1 VFDLQIVD
9 SQIIHLLREEK
20 TMRKEHAVSR
30 FSRVSTHS
38 RWRSLSRLLI
48 KALPLGLL
56 VSVASSG
63 YAQEEVEWTHLGGN
77 PQHTRYTPATNITPD
92 NFGELKEAWVWDG
105 ASFDAQSGRSTPSYV
120 EGKLFTVAGP
130 RRHVIAMDPVSGETI
145 WSYREPN
152 TFRWEYSMRKDYGK
166 GVAYAKV
173 DGKGVI
179 YIISPAFF
187 LTALDA
193 ETGAPLEGFGKP
205 VPIDG
210 FAQTGVVDML
220 GDLGHDFDPYYG
232 IPKEVGYV
240 TSSSPP
246 IVVNGVVV
254 VGNSAEQGYNQSRME
269 NIPGDILAYDAK
281 TGAFKW
287 KFNVI
292 PRPGE
297 FGHDTWENDAWQY
310 TGDVSPW
317 APLSADPELGLVYIP
332 TNPPTVDY
340 YGGFS
345 PGDNLFGTSLIA
357 IDVET
362 GERRWHFQLV
372 HHDIWNYDVPTAPV
386 LLDVMHNGQKVPA
399 VAQATKQTLLFAF
412 NRETGEPLWPIEER
426 PVPVS
431 HVPGEHASPTQPFP
445 TKPVAYD
452 LNGLTVNDL
461 IDFTPELR
469 QQAIAALADW
479 QIGPLYNPPLH
490 RDNDLGKRGAYW
502 CPGGGGGSNITG
514 PAAGDP
520 ETGIMFVT
528 SQSACS
534 AIQLLPGDEADL
546 RYMTDNGTTT
556 TGVTPARYAN
566 GPGAGAPRHPTGLPL
581 WKPPYSRITA
591 IDLNTGDHLWM
602 IPVGETP
609 DRIKNNPALAGIDVG
624 NTGTGAMAPMMVT
637 PSMLV
642 YASETSDGTPTLF
655 AVDKA
660 TGRQLA
666 KVSVPATSRYGMMSF
681 VHNGEQYIV
690 LQTGSKLTAMSLHGP
705 VASAAGG
712 H

>member
-1 VFDLQIVD
+1 
-9 SQIIHLLREEK
+9 
-20 TMRKEHAVSR
+20 MRIEHEGSGLSRQPVSN
-30 FSRVSTHS
+30 
-38 RWRSLSRLLI
+38 RWRSLGQALT

-56 VSVASSG
+56 FAAATPAL
-63 YAQEEVEWTHLGGN
+63 AQDTVEWTHLGGDAH
-77 PQHTRYTPATNITPD
+77 HTRYTPANNITPQ

-105 ASFDAQSGRSTPSYV
+105 ASFDAASGRSTPSYV
-120 EGKLFTVAGP
+120 DGKLFTVAGP
-130 RRHVIAMDPVSGETI
+130 RRHVVAMDPATGETL

-152 TFRWEYSMRKDYGK
+152 TFRWEYSMRQDYGK
-166 GVAYAKV
+166 GVAYAEV

-193 ETGAPLEGFGKP
+193 DTGAPLEGFGKP
-205 VPIDG
+205 VPIEG

-220 GDLGHDFDPYYG
+220 ADLGHEFDPYYG

-240 TSSSPP
+240 TSSAPP

-254 VGNSAEQGYNQSRME
+254 VGNSAEQGYNQSRIE
-269 NIPGDILAYDAK
+269 NIPGDVLAYDAK

-317 APLSADPELGLVYIP
+317 APLSADPALGLVYIP

-357 IDVET
+357 LDVET

-386 LLDVMHNGQKVPA
+386 LLDVMHNGERIPA

-426 PVPVS
+426 PVPPS
-431 HVPGEHASPTQPFP
+431 LVPGEAASPTQPFP
-445 TKPVAYD
+445 TRPPAYD
-452 LNGLTVNDL
+452 LNGLTVDDL
-461 IDFTPELR
+461 IDWTPELR

-520 ETGIMFVT
+520 ETGIIFVT
-528 SQSACS
+528 SQAACS
-534 AIQLLPGDEADL
+534 AIQLLPGEEADL

-566 GPGAGAPRHPTGLPL
+566 GPGAGAPRHPSGLPL

-591 IDLNTGDHLWM
+591 IDLNTGEILWY

-609 DRIKNNPALAGIDVG
+609 DRIRNNPAVAGIDIG
-624 NTGTGAMAPMMVT
+624 NTGSGAMAPMMVT

-642 YASETSDGTPTLF
+642 YAGEVSDGSPHLF
-655 AVDKA
+655 AIDKM
-660 TGRQLA
+660 TGRELA
-666 KVSVPATSRYGMMSF
+666 RVQVPATSRYGMMSY
-681 VHNGEQYIV
+681 VHEGEQYII
-690 LQTGSKLTAMSLHGP
+690 LQTGSRLTAMNLHGP
-705 VASAAGG
+705 VAAAAA

>member
-1 VFDLQIVD
+1 MD
-9 SQIIHLLREEK
+9 
-20 TMRKEHAVSR
+20 
-30 FSRVSTHS
+30 
-38 RWRSLSRLLI
+38 
-48 KALPLGLL
+48 
-56 VSVASSG
+56 
-63 YAQEEVEWTHLGGN
+63 
-77 PQHTRYTPATNITPD
+77 PAT
-92 NFGELKEAWVWDG
+92 
-105 ASFDAQSGRSTPSYV
+105 
-120 EGKLFTVAGP
+120 
-130 RRHVIAMDPVSGETI
+130 GETL

-166 GVAYAKV
+166 GVAYAEV
-173 DGKGVI
+173 DGKGVV

-193 ETGAPLEGFGKP
+193 DTGAPLEGFGEP
-205 VPIDG
+205 VPIEG
-210 FAQTGVVDML
+210 FAQTGVVDLLAHM
-220 GDLGHDFDPYYG
+220 GHEYDPFYG

-254 VGNSAEQGYNQSRME
+254 VGNSAEQGYNQSRIE
-269 NIPGDILAYDAK
+269 NIPGDILAFDAK
-281 TGAFKW
+281 TGDFKW

-297 FGHDTWENDAWQY
+297 FGHETWENDAWQY

-317 APLSADPELGLVYIP
+317 APLSADPELGLVYVP

-340 YGGFS
+340 YGGSS

-357 IDVET
+357 LDVQT

-386 LLDVMHNGQKVPA
+386 LLDVTHNGQRIPA

-426 PVPVS
+426 PVPPS
-431 HVPGEHASPTQPFP
+431 LVPGEAASPTQPFP
-445 TKPVAYD
+445 TRPPAYD
-452 LNGLTVNDL
+452 LNGLTVDDL
-461 IDFTPELR
+461 IDWTPELR
-469 QQAIAALADW
+469 EQAIAALADW

-490 RDNDLGKRGAYW
+490 RDNDLGKRGAFW

-520 ETGIMFVT
+520 ETGIIFVT
-528 SQSACS
+528 SQAACS
-534 AIQLLPGDEADL
+534 AVQLLPGEEADL

-566 GPGAGAPRHPTGLPL
+566 GPGAGAPRHPSGLPL

-591 IDLNTGDHLWM
+591 IDLNTGEILWY

-609 DRIKNNPALAGIDVG
+609 DRIKNNPAVAGIDIG

-642 YASETSDGTPTLF
+642 YAGEVSDGTPHLF
-655 AVDKA
+655 AIDKQ
-660 TGRQLA
+660 TGRELA
-666 KVSVPATSRYGMMSF
+666 RVQVPATSRYGMMSY
-681 VHNGEQYIV
+681 VHEGEQYII
-690 LQTGSKLTAMSLHGP
+690 LQTGSTLTAMNLHGP
-705 VASAAGG
+705 VATAEA

>member
-1 VFDLQIVD
+1 
-9 SQIIHLLREEK
+9 
-20 TMRKEHAVSR
+20 MRKEPLVSGVAR
-30 FSRVSTHS
+30 SSTAS
-38 RWRSLSRLLI
+38 VWRTLRQTLT

-56 VSVASSG
+56 VSMTTPAL
-63 YAQEEVEWTHLGGN
+63 AQDEVEWTHLGGN
-77 PQHTRYTPATNITPD
+77 AHHTRYTPANKITPQ
-92 NFGELKEAWVWDG
+92 NIGELKEAWVWDG

-120 EGKLFTVAGP
+120 NGMLYTVAGP
-130 RRHVIAMDPVSGETI
+130 RRHVVAMDPETGETL

-166 GVAYAKV
+166 GVAYAEV

-193 ETGAPLEGFGKP
+193 TTGAPLEGFGKP
-205 VPIDG
+205 VPIEG
-210 FAQTGVVDML
+210 FAQTGVVDLL
-220 GDLGHDFDPYYG
+220 GDLGHEYDPYYG
-232 IPKEVGYV
+232 IPKEVGYL

-254 VGNSAEQGYNQSRME
+254 VGNSAEQGYNQSRIE
-269 NIPGDILAYDAK
+269 NVPGDILAYDAK

-297 FGHDTWENDAWQY
+297 FGHDTWENDAWTY

-357 IDVET
+357 LDVQT

-386 LLDVMHNGQKVPA
+386 LLDVMHDGRKVKA
-399 VAQATKQTLLFAF
+399 VAQATKQTLMFVF

-426 PVPVS
+426 PVPPS

-445 TKPVAYD
+445 TKPLPYD
-452 LNGLTVNDL
+452 LNGLTMDDL

-520 ETGIMFVT
+520 ETGILYVT

-534 AIQLLPGDEADL
+534 AVQLLPGEEADL

-556 TGVTPARYAN
+556 TGVTPAQYAN
-566 GPGAGAPRHPTGLPL
+566 GPGAGAPRAPSGLPL

-609 DRIKNNPALAGIDVG
+609 NRIKNNPALAGIDIG
-624 NTGTGAMAPMMVT
+624 NTGTGSMAPMMVT

-642 YASETSDGTPTLF
+642 YASEKSDGTPTLF

-666 KVSVPATSRYGMMSF
+666 SVTVPATSRYGMMSY
-681 VHNGEQYIV
+681 VHKGEQYIV

-705 VASAAGG
+705 VEHYSGG

>member
-1 VFDLQIVD
+1 MI
-9 SQIIHLLREEK
+9 REHV
-20 TMRKEHAVSR
+20 RSGVSR
-30 FSRVSTHS
+30 QPASN
-38 RWRSLSRLLI
+38 RWRSLTRSLT

-56 VSVASSG
+56 LAATVPVQ
-63 YAQEEVEWTHLGGN
+63 AQDTVEWTHLGGN
-77 PQHTRYTPATNITPD
+77 AHHTRYTPANNVTPQ
-92 NFGELKEAWVWDG
+92 NFSELKEAWVWDG
-105 ASFDAQSGRSTPSYV
+105 ASFAAASGRSTPSYV
-120 EGKLFTVAGP
+120 DGKLFTVAGP
-130 RRHVIAMDPVSGETI
+130 RRHVIAMDPESGETL

-152 TFRWEYSMRKDYGK
+152 TFRWEYSMRQDYGK
-166 GVAYAKV
+166 GVAYAEV
-173 DGKGVI
+173 DGKGVV

-193 ETGAPLEGFGKP
+193 DTGAPLPGFGAP

-210 FAQTGVVDML
+210 FPQTGVI
-220 GDLGHDFDPYYG
+220 DLLAHMGHEYDPYYG

-254 VGNSAEQGYNQSRME
+254 VGNSAEQGYNQSRIE
-269 NIPGDILAYDAK
+269 NIPGDILAFDAK
-281 TGAFKW
+281 TGDFKW

-297 FGHDTWENDAWQY
+297 FGHETWENDAWQY

-317 APLSADPELGLVYIP
+317 APLSADPELGLVYVP

-357 IDVET
+357 LDVET

-386 LLDVMHNGQKVPA
+386 LLDVTIDGERIPA
-399 VAQATKQTLLFAF
+399 VAQATKQSILFAF

-426 PVPVS
+426 PVPES
-431 HVPGEHASPTQPFP
+431 HVPGEFASPTQPFP
-445 TKPVAYD
+445 TKPLPYD
-452 LNGLTVNDL
+452 LNGLTEDDL
-461 IDFTPELR
+461 IDFTPEMR
-469 QQAIAALADW
+469 AQAIAALEDW

-490 RDNDLGKRGAYW
+490 RDNDLGKRGAFW

-520 ETGIMFVT
+520 ETGIVFVT

-534 AIQLLPGDEADL
+534 AIQLLPGEEADL
-546 RYMTDNGTTT
+546 RYMTDSGTTT

-591 IDLNTGDHLWM
+591 IDLNTGEHLWM

-642 YASETSDGTPTLF
+642 YAGEVSDGTPHLF
-655 AVDKA
+655 AIEKT
-660 TGRQLA
+660 TGRELA
-666 KVSVPATSRYGMMSF
+666 RVPVSASSRYGMMSY
-681 VHNGEQYIV
+681 VHKGEQYII

-705 VASAAGG
+705 RATAAA

>member
-1 VFDLQIVD
+1 MIREHVRSGD
-9 SQIIHLLREEK
+9 SRQP
-20 TMRKEHAVSR
+20 ASN
-30 FSRVSTHS
+30 
-38 RWRSLSRLLI
+38 RWRSLTRSLT

-56 VSVASSG
+56 LAATIP
-63 YAQEEVEWTHLGGN
+63 AQAQDTVEWTHLGGN
-77 PQHTRYTPATNITPD
+77 AHHTRYTPANNVTPQ
-92 NFGELKEAWVWDG
+92 NFSELKEAWVWDG
-105 ASFDAQSGRSTPSYV
+105 ASFAAASGRSTPSYV
-120 EGKLFTVAGP
+120 DGKLFTVAGP
-130 RRHVIAMDPVSGETI
+130 RRHVIAMDPESGETL

-152 TFRWEYSMRKDYGK
+152 TFRWEYSMRQDYGK
-166 GVAYAKV
+166 GVAYAEV
-173 DGKGVI
+173 DGKGVV

-193 ETGAPLEGFGKP
+193 DTGAPLPGFGAP

-210 FAQTGVVDML
+210 FPQTGVI
-220 GDLGHDFDPYYG
+220 DLLAHMGHEYDPYYG

-254 VGNSAEQGYNQSRME
+254 VGNSAEQGYNQSRIE
-269 NIPGDILAYDAK
+269 NIPGDILAFDAK
-281 TGAFKW
+281 TGDFKW

-317 APLSADPELGLVYIP
+317 APLSADPELGLVYVP

-357 IDVET
+357 LDVET

-386 LLDVMHNGQKVPA
+386 LLDVTIDGERIPA
-399 VAQATKQTLLFAF
+399 VAQATKQSILFAF

-426 PVPVS
+426 PVPES
-431 HVPGEHASPTQPFP
+431 HVPGEFASPTQPFP
-445 TKPVAYD
+445 TKPLPYD
-452 LNGLTVNDL
+452 LNGLTEDDL
-461 IDFTPELR
+461 IDFTPEMR
-469 QQAIAALADW
+469 AQAIAALEDW

-490 RDNDLGKRGAYW
+490 RDNDLGKRGAFW

-520 ETGIMFVT
+520 ETGIVFVT

-534 AIQLLPGDEADL
+534 AIQLLPGEEADL
-546 RYMTDNGTTT
+546 RYMTDSGTTT

-591 IDLNTGDHLWM
+591 IDLNTGEHLWM

-609 DRIKNNPALAGIDVG
+609 DRIKNNPALAGIDIG

-642 YASETSDGTPTLF
+642 YAGEVSDGTPHLF
-655 AVDKA
+655 AIEKT
-660 TGRQLA
+660 TGRELA
-666 KVSVPATSRYGMMSF
+666 RVPVSASSRYGMMSY
-681 VHNGEQYIV
+681 VHKGEQYII

-705 VASAAGG
+705 RATAAA

>member
-1 VFDLQIVD
+1 MTNE
-9 SQIIHLLREEK
+9 HEESGY
-20 TMRKEHAVSR
+20 SR
-30 FSRVSTHS
+30 QPAGG
-38 RWRSLSRLLI
+38 RWRSLRQALAR
-48 KALPLGLL
+48 ALPLGLVL
-56 VSVASSG
+56 ATG
-63 YAQEEVEWTHLGGN
+63 APALAQDTVEWTHLGGN
-77 PQHTRYTPATNITPD
+77 AHHTRYTPATNITPE

-105 ASFDAQSGRSTPSYV
+105 ASFDAASGRSTPSYV
-120 EGKLFTVAGP
+120 DGKLFTVAGP
-130 RRHVIAMDPVSGETI
+130 RRHVVAMDPATGETL

-152 TFRWEYSMRKDYGK
+152 TFRWEYSMRQDYGK
-166 GVAYAKV
+166 GVAYAEV
-173 DGKGVI
+173 DGKGVV

-193 ETGAPLEGFGKP
+193 DTGAPLEGFGEP
-205 VPIDG
+205 VPVEG
-210 FAQTGVVDML
+210 FAQTGVVDL
-220 GDLGHDFDPYYG
+220 LAHLGHEYDPYYG

-254 VGNSAEQGYNQSRME
+254 VGNSAEQGYNQSRIE
-269 NIPGDILAYDAK
+269 NIPGDILAFDAK
-281 TGAFKW
+281 TGDFKW

-357 IDVET
+357 LDVET

-386 LLDVMHNGQKVPA
+386 LLDVMHNGERIPA

-426 PVPVS
+426 PVPPS
-431 HVPGEHASPTQPFP
+431 LVPGEAASPTQPFP
-445 TKPVAYD
+445 TRPPAYD
-452 LNGLTVNDL
+452 LNGLTVDDL
-461 IDFTPELR
+461 IDWTPELR

-520 ETGIMFVT
+520 ETGIIFVT
-528 SQSACS
+528 SQAACS
-534 AIQLLPGDEADL
+534 AVQLLPGEEADL

-566 GPGAGAPRHPTGLPL
+566 GPGAGAPRHPSGLPL

-591 IDLNTGDHLWM
+591 IDLNSGEILWY

-609 DRIKNNPALAGIDVG
+609 DRIKNNPAVTGIDIG

-642 YASETSDGTPTLF
+642 YAGEVSDGTPHLF
-655 AVDKA
+655 AIDKQ
-660 TGRQLA
+660 TGRELA
-666 KVSVPATSRYGMMSF
+666 RVQVPATSRYGMMSY
-681 VHNGEQYIV
+681 VHEGEQYII
-690 LQTGSKLTAMSLHGP
+690 LQTGSKLTAMNLHGP
-705 VASAAGG
+705 VATAEA

>member
-1 VFDLQIVD
+1 MI
-9 SQIIHLLREEK
+9 
-20 TMRKEHAVSR
+20 KEHEGSGLSR
-30 FSRVSTHS
+30 QPAGS
-38 RWRSLSRLLI
+38 RWRLLSQALTR
-48 KALPLGLL
+48 ALPLGLVL
-56 VSVASSG
+56 TAG
-63 YAQEEVEWTHLGGN
+63 APALAQDTVEWTHLGGDAH
-77 PQHTRYTPATNITPD
+77 HTRYTPATNITPE

-105 ASFDAQSGRSTPSYV
+105 ASFDAASGRSTPSYV
-120 EGKLFTVAGP
+120 DGKLFTVAGP
-130 RRHVIAMDPVSGETI
+130 RRHVVAMDPATGETL

-166 GVAYAKV
+166 GVAYAEV

-193 ETGAPLEGFGKP
+193 DTGAPLEGFGEP
-205 VPIDG
+205 VPVEG
-210 FAQTGVVDML
+210 FAQTGVVDL
-220 GDLGHDFDPYYG
+220 LAHLGHEYDPYYG

-254 VGNSAEQGYNQSRME
+254 VGNSAEQGYNQSRIE
-269 NIPGDILAYDAK
+269 NIPGDILAFDAK
-281 TGAFKW
+281 TGDFKW

-357 IDVET
+357 LDVQT

-386 LLDVMHNGQKVPA
+386 LLDVTHNGQRIPA

-426 PVPVS
+426 PVPPS
-431 HVPGEHASPTQPFP
+431 LVPGEAASPTQPFP
-445 TKPVAYD
+445 TRPPAYD
-452 LNGLTVNDL
+452 LNGLTVDDL
-461 IDFTPELR
+461 IDWTPELR
-469 QQAIAALADW
+469 EQAIAALADW

-520 ETGIMFVT
+520 ENGIIFVT
-528 SQSACS
+528 SQAACS
-534 AIQLLPGDEADL
+534 AVQLLPGEEADL

-566 GPGAGAPRHPTGLPL
+566 GPGAGAPRHPSGLPL

-591 IDLNTGDHLWM
+591 IDLNTGEILWY

-609 DRIKNNPALAGIDVG
+609 DRIKNNPAVAGIDIG

-642 YASETSDGTPTLF
+642 YAGEVSDGTPHLF
-655 AVDKA
+655 AIDKQ
-660 TGRQLA
+660 TGRELA
-666 KVSVPATSRYGMMSF
+666 RVQVPATSRYGMMSY
-681 VHNGEQYIV
+681 VHEGEQYII
-690 LQTGSKLTAMSLHGP
+690 LQTGSTLTAMNLHGP
-705 VASAAGG
+705 VATAEA

>member
-1 VFDLQIVD
+1 MTTTLVG
-9 SQIIHLLREEK
+9 SGS
-20 TMRKEHAVSR
+20 SR
-30 FSRVSTHS
+30 QSATS
-38 RWRSLSRLLI
+38 RWHSLSRTLTR
-48 KALPLGLL
+48 ALPLGLL
-56 VSVASSG
+56 VAAASPAG
-63 YAQEEVEWTHLGGN
+63 AQDTVEWTHLGGDAH
-77 PQHTRYTPATNITPD
+77 HTRYTPAANITPQ

-105 ASFDAQSGRSTPSYV
+105 ASFDAASGRSTPSYV
-120 EGKLFTVAGP
+120 DGKLFTVAGP
-130 RRHVIAMDPVSGETI
+130 RRHVVAMDPMTGETL

-152 TFRWEYSMRKDYGK
+152 TFRWEYSMRQDYGK
-166 GVAYAKV
+166 GVAYAEV
-173 DGKGVI
+173 NGKGVV

-193 ETGAPLEGFGKP
+193 DTGAPLEGFGNP

-220 GDLGHDFDPYYG
+220 ADLGHEFDPYYG

-240 TSSSPP
+240 TASSPP

-254 VGNSAEQGYNQSRME
+254 VGNSAEQGYNQSRIE
-269 NIPGDILAYDAK
+269 NIPGDILAYDAE

-292 PRPGE
+292 PQPGE

-317 APLSADPELGLVYIP
+317 APLSADPELGLVYIA

-340 YGGFS
+340 YGGFR
-345 PGDNLFGTSLIA
+345 PGDTLFGTSLLA
-357 IDVET
+357 LDVET

-372 HHDIWNYDVPTAPV
+372 HHDVWNYDIPTAPI
-386 LLDVMHNGQKVPA
+386 LIDVEQNGRTIKA

-426 PVPVS
+426 PVPQS
-431 HVPGEHASPTQPFP
+431 LVPGEKLSPTQPFP
-445 TKPVAYD
+445 TKPAPYD
-452 LNGLTVNDL
+452 LAGISVDDL

-469 QQAIAALADW
+469 EQAIAALADW
-479 QIGPLYNPPLH
+479 EIGPLYNPPLH
-490 RDNDLGKRGAYW
+490 RDNPLGKRGSLW
-502 CPGGGGGSNITG
+502 CPGDGGGSNITG
-514 PAAGDP
+514 PAAADP
-520 ETGIMFVT
+520 ETGIIFLT

-534 AIQLLPGDEADL
+534 AHTLVPGDEADL

-556 TGVTPARYAN
+556 TGVTPAQYAN
-566 GPGAGAPRHPTGLPL
+566 GAGGGAPRHPSGLPL
-581 WKPPYSRITA
+581 MKPPYSRITA
-591 IDLNTGDHLWM
+591 IDLNTGETLWM
-602 IPVGETP
+602 IPIGETP
-609 DRIKNNPALAGIDVG
+609 DRIKNNPALAGVDVG
-624 NTGTGAMAPMMVT
+624 NTGTGAQAPMLVT

-642 YASETSDGTPTLF
+642 YAGEVSDGTPHLF
-655 AVDKA
+655 AIDKM
-660 TGRQLA
+660 TGNELA
-666 KVSVPATSRYGMMSF
+666 RIPVSAASRYGMMSYM
-681 VHNGEQYIV
+681 HEGEQYIV

-705 VASAAGG
+705 VAAAEA

>member
-1 VFDLQIVD
+1 MI
-9 SQIIHLLREEK
+9 
-20 TMRKEHAVSR
+20 KEHEGSGLSR
-30 FSRVSTHS
+30 QSAGS
-38 RWRSLSRLLI
+38 RWRSLSQALTR
-48 KALPLGLL
+48 ALPLGLVL
-56 VSVASSG
+56 TAG
-63 YAQEEVEWTHLGGN
+63 APALAQDTVEWTHLGGDAH
-77 PQHTRYTPATNITPD
+77 HTRYTPATNITPE

-105 ASFDAQSGRSTPSYV
+105 ASFDAASGRSTPSYV
-120 EGKLFTVAGP
+120 DGKLFTVAGP
-130 RRHVIAMDPVSGETI
+130 RRHVVAMDPATGETL

-166 GVAYAKV
+166 GVAYAEV
-173 DGKGVI
+173 DGKGVV

-193 ETGAPLEGFGKP
+193 DTGAPLEGFGEP
-205 VPIDG
+205 VPIEG
-210 FAQTGVVDML
+210 FAQTGVVDLLAHM
-220 GDLGHDFDPYYG
+220 GHEYDPFYG

-254 VGNSAEQGYNQSRME
+254 VGNSAEQGYNQSRIE
-269 NIPGDILAYDAK
+269 NIPGDILAFDAK
-281 TGAFKW
+281 TGDFKW

-297 FGHDTWENDAWQY
+297 FGHETWENDAWQY

-317 APLSADPELGLVYIP
+317 APLSADPELGLVYVP

-357 IDVET
+357 LDVQT

-386 LLDVMHNGQKVPA
+386 LLDVTHNGQRIPA

-426 PVPVS
+426 PVPPS
-431 HVPGEHASPTQPFP
+431 LVPGEAASPTQPFP
-445 TKPVAYD
+445 TRPPAYD
-452 LNGLTVNDL
+452 LNGLTVDDL
-461 IDFTPELR
+461 IDWTPELR
-469 QQAIAALADW
+469 EQAIAALADW
-479 QIGPLYNPPLH
+479 QIGPHYNPPLH
-490 RDNDLGKRGAYW
+490 RDNDLGKRGAFW

-520 ETGIMFVT
+520 ETGIIFVT
-528 SQSACS
+528 SQAACS
-534 AIQLLPGDEADL
+534 AVQLLPGEEADL

-566 GPGAGAPRHPTGLPL
+566 GPGAGAPRHPSGLPL

-591 IDLNTGDHLWM
+591 IDLNTGEILWY

-609 DRIKNNPALAGIDVG
+609 DRIKNNPAVAGIDIG

-642 YASETSDGTPTLF
+642 YAGEVSDGTPHLF
-655 AVDKA
+655 AIDKQ
-660 TGRQLA
+660 TGRELA
-666 KVSVPATSRYGMMSF
+666 RVQVPATSRYGMMSY
-681 VHNGEQYIV
+681 VHEGEQYII
-690 LQTGSKLTAMSLHGP
+690 LQTGSTLTAMNLHGP
-705 VASAAGG
+705 VATAEA

>member
-1 VFDLQIVD
+1 M
-9 SQIIHLLREEK
+9 REEH
-20 TMRKEHAVSR
+20 EVSG
-30 FSRVSTHS
+30 FSRPSAHS
-38 RWRSLSRLLI
+38 RWRSISRVFT

-56 VSVASSG
+56 VSVASTSF
-63 YAQEEVEWTHLGGN
+63 AQEEVEWTHLGGD
-77 PQHTRYTPATNITPD
+77 PEHTRYTPANNITPS
-92 NFGELKEAWVWDG
+92 NIGELKEAWVWDG

-166 GVAYAKV
+166 GVAYAQV

-193 ETGAPLEGFGKP
+193 DTGAPLEGFGKP

-210 FAQTGVVDML
+210 FPQTGVVDLL
-220 GDLGHDFDPYYG
+220 GDLGHDFDPYFG

-357 IDVET
+357 LDVET

-386 LLDVMHNGQKVPA
+386 LLDVMHNGQKIPA

-445 TKPVAYD
+445 TKPAAYD

-479 QIGPLYNPPLH
+479 QLGPLYNPPLH

-520 ETGIMFVT
+520 ETGILFVT

-534 AIQLLPGDEADL
+534 AVQLLPGEEADL

-556 TGVTPARYAN
+556 TGVTPAQYAN

-591 IDLNTGDHLWM
+591 IDLNTGEHLWM

-655 AVDKA
+655 AVDKS
-660 TGRQLA
+660 TGQLLG
-666 KVSVPATSRYGMMSF
+666 KVTVPATSRYGMMSY
-681 VHNGEQYIV
+681 VHAGEQYII

-705 VASAAGG
+705 VASGAGG

>member
-1 VFDLQIVD
+1 
-9 SQIIHLLREEK
+9 
-20 TMRKEHAVSR
+20 MRKEHAVSG

-77 PQHTRYTPATNITPD
+77 PEHTRYTPANNITPN

-666 KVSVPATSRYGMMSF
+666 KVTVPATSRYGMMSF

>member
-1 VFDLQIVD
+1 MI
-9 SQIIHLLREEK
+9 REHV
-20 TMRKEHAVSR
+20 RSGCARQPAKE
-30 FSRVSTHS
+30 STPS
-38 RWRSLSRLLI
+38 SWRSITRTLS

-56 VSVASSG
+56 LAATSPVS
-63 YAQEEVEWTHLGGN
+63 AQDTVEWTHLGGN
-77 PQHTRYTPATNITPD
+77 AHHNRYTPANKITPE
-92 NFGELKEAWVWDG
+92 NFTQLKEAWVWDG
-105 ASFDAQSGRSTPSYV
+105 ASFDAASGRSTPSYV
-120 EGKLFTVAGP
+120 NGKLYTVAGP
-130 RRHVIAMDPVSGETI
+130 RRHVVAMDPKTGETL

-152 TFRWEYSMRKDYGK
+152 TYRWEYSMRQDYGK
-166 GVAYAKV
+166 GVAYAEV

-193 ETGAPLEGFGKP
+193 DTGAPLEGFGEP
-205 VPIDG
+205 VPIEG
-210 FAQTGVVDML
+210 FAQTGVVDLLAHM
-220 GDLGHDFDPYYG
+220 GHEYDPYYG

-254 VGNSAEQGYNQSRME
+254 VGNSAEQGYNQSRIE
-269 NIPGDILAYDAK
+269 NIPGDILAFDAK
-281 TGAFKW
+281 TGDFKW

-297 FGHDTWENDAWQY
+297 YGHDTWESDAWQY

-317 APLSADPELGLVYIP
+317 APLSADPELGLVYVA

-357 IDVET
+357 LDIQT

-372 HHDIWNYDVPTAPV
+372 HHDVWNYDIPTAPV
-386 LLDVMHNGQKVPA
+386 LLDVQHEGRTVKA

-426 PVPVS
+426 PVPES
-431 HVPGEHASPTQPFP
+431 LIPGEHLSPTQPFP
-445 TKPVAYD
+445 SKPEPYD
-452 LNGLTVNDL
+452 LAGITEDDL

-490 RDNDLGKRGAYW
+490 RDNPLGKRGSYW
-502 CPGGGGGSNITG
+502 CPGDGGGSNITG
-514 PAAGDP
+514 PAAADP
-520 ETGIMFVT
+520 ETGIIYLT
-528 SQSACS
+528 SQSAC
-534 AIQLLPGDEADL
+534 AAHTLVPGDEADL

-566 GPGAGAPRHPTGLPL
+566 GAGGGAPRGPSGLPL
-581 WKPPYSRITA
+581 MKPPYSRITA
-591 IDLNTGDHLWM
+591 IDLNTGEKLWM
-602 IPVGETP
+602 IPIGETP
-609 DRIKNNPALAGIDVG
+609 DRIKNNPALAGIDIG
-624 NTGTGAMAPMMVT
+624 NTGTGAQAPMMVT

-642 YASETSDGTPTLF
+642 YAGAISDGTPYLF

-660 TGRQLA
+660 TGEELA
-666 KVSVPATSRYGMMSF
+666 RLEVPAQSRYGMMSY
-681 VHNGEQYIV
+681 VHEGEQYII
-690 LQTGSKLTAMSLHGP
+690 LQTGSTLTAMSLSGP
-705 VASAAGG
+705 APEGFRA

>member
-1 VFDLQIVD
+1 M
-9 SQIIHLLREEK
+9 
-20 TMRKEHAVSR
+20 TKEHEGSGLSR
-30 FSRVSTHS
+30 QPAGS
-38 RWRSLSRLLI
+38 RWRSLSKALTR
-48 KALPLGLL
+48 ALPLGLVL
-56 VSVASSG
+56 TAG
-63 YAQEEVEWTHLGGN
+63 APALAQDTVEWTHLGGN
-77 PQHTRYTPATNITPD
+77 AHHTRYTPATNITPE

-105 ASFDAQSGRSTPSYV
+105 ASFDAASGRSTPSYV
-120 EGKLFTVAGP
+120 DGKLFTVAGP
-130 RRHVIAMDPVSGETI
+130 RRHVVAMDPATGETL

-166 GVAYAKV
+166 GVAYAEV
-173 DGKGVI
+173 DGKGVV

-193 ETGAPLEGFGKP
+193 DTGAPLEGFGAP
-205 VPIDG
+205 VPIEG
-210 FAQTGVVDML
+210 FAQTGVVDLLAHM
-220 GDLGHDFDPYYG
+220 GHEYDPYYG

-254 VGNSAEQGYNQSRME
+254 VGNSAEQGYNQSRIE
-269 NIPGDILAYDAK
+269 NIPGDILAFDAK
-281 TGAFKW
+281 TGDFKW

-297 FGHDTWENDAWQY
+297 FGHETWENDAWQY

-317 APLSADPELGLVYIP
+317 APLSADPELGLVYVP

-357 IDVET
+357 LDVQT

-386 LLDVMHNGQKVPA
+386 LLDVTHNGQRIPA

-426 PVPVS
+426 PVPPS
-431 HVPGEHASPTQPFP
+431 LVPGEAASPTQPFP
-445 TKPVAYD
+445 TRPPAYD
-452 LNGLTVNDL
+452 LNGLTVDDL
-461 IDFTPELR
+461 IDWTPELR
-469 QQAIAALADW
+469 EQAIAALADW

-520 ETGIMFVT
+520 ETGIIYVT
-528 SQSACS
+528 SQAACS
-534 AIQLLPGDEADL
+534 AVQLLPGEEADL

-566 GPGAGAPRHPTGLPL
+566 GPGAGAPRHPSGLPL

-591 IDLNTGDHLWM
+591 IDLNTGEILWY

-609 DRIKNNPALAGIDVG
+609 DRIKNNPAVAGIDIG

-642 YASETSDGTPTLF
+642 YAGEVSDGTPHLF
-655 AVDKA
+655 AIDKQ
-660 TGRQLA
+660 TGRELA
-666 KVSVPATSRYGMMSF
+666 RVQVPATSRYGMMSY
-681 VHNGEQYIV
+681 VHEGEQYII
-690 LQTGSKLTAMSLHGP
+690 LQTGSTLTAMNLHGP
-705 VASAAGG
+705 VATAEA

>member
-1 VFDLQIVD
+1 M
-9 SQIIHLLREEK
+9 
-20 TMRKEHAVSR
+20 TNEHEGSGIPRQPAG
-30 FSRVSTHS
+30 S
-38 RWRSLSRLLI
+38 RWRSLSQALTR
-48 KALPLGLL
+48 ALPLGLVL
-56 VSVASSG
+56 AAG
-63 YAQEEVEWTHLGGN
+63 APALAQDTVEWTHLGGDAH
-77 PQHTRYTPATNITPD
+77 HTRYTPATNITPE

-105 ASFDAQSGRSTPSYV
+105 ASFDAASGRSTPSYV
-120 EGKLFTVAGP
+120 DGKLFTVAGP
-130 RRHVIAMDPVSGETI
+130 RRHVVAMDPATGETL

-166 GVAYAKV
+166 GVAYAEV

-193 ETGAPLEGFGKP
+193 DTGAPLEGFGEP
-205 VPIDG
+205 VPVEG
-210 FAQTGVVDML
+210 FAQTGVVDL
-220 GDLGHDFDPYYG
+220 LAHLGHEYDPYYG
-232 IPKEVGYV
+232 ISKEVGYV

-254 VGNSAEQGYNQSRME
+254 VGNSAEQGYNQSRIE
-269 NIPGDILAYDAK
+269 NIPGDILAFDAK
-281 TGAFKW
+281 TGDFKW

-357 IDVET
+357 LDVQT

-386 LLDVMHNGQKVPA
+386 LLDVTHNGQRIPA

-426 PVPVS
+426 PVPPS
-431 HVPGEHASPTQPFP
+431 LVPGEAASPTQPFP
-445 TKPVAYD
+445 TRPPAYD
-452 LNGLTVNDL
+452 LNGLTVDDL
-461 IDFTPELR
+461 IDWTPELR

-520 ETGIMFVT
+520 ETGIIFVT
-528 SQSACS
+528 SQAACS
-534 AIQLLPGDEADL
+534 AVQLLPGEEADL

-566 GPGAGAPRHPTGLPL
+566 GPGAGAPRHPSGLPL

-591 IDLNTGDHLWM
+591 IDLNTGEILWY

-609 DRIKNNPALAGIDVG
+609 DRIKNNPAVAGIDIG

-642 YASETSDGTPTLF
+642 YAGEVSDGTPHLF
-655 AVDKA
+655 AIDKQ
-660 TGRQLA
+660 TGRELA
-666 KVSVPATSRYGMMSF
+666 RVQVPATSRYGMMSY
-681 VHNGEQYIV
+681 VHEGEQYII
-690 LQTGSKLTAMSLHGP
+690 LQTGSKLTAMNLHGP
-705 VASAAGG
+705 VATAEA

>member
-1 VFDLQIVD
+1 MI
-9 SQIIHLLREEK
+9 
-20 TMRKEHAVSR
+20 KEHEGSG
-30 FSRVSTHS
+30 HS
-38 RWRSLSRLLI
+38 RQPASNRWRTLSQALTR
-48 KALPLGLL
+48 ALPLGLL
-56 VSVASSG
+56 LAAG
-63 YAQEEVEWTHLGGN
+63 APAQAQDTVEWTHLGGDAH
-77 PQHTRYTPATNITPD
+77 HTRYTPAANITPE
-92 NFGELKEAWVWDG
+92 NLGELKEAWVWDG
-105 ASFDAQSGRSTPSYV
+105 ASFDAASGRSTPSYV
-120 EGKLFTVAGP
+120 DGKLFTVAGP
-130 RRHVIAMDPVSGETI
+130 RRHVIAMDPMTGETL

-166 GVAYAKV
+166 GVAYAEV
-173 DGKGVI
+173 DGKGVV

-193 ETGAPLEGFGKP
+193 ETGAPLEGFGAP
-205 VPIDG
+205 VPIEG
-210 FAQTGVVDML
+210 FAQTGVI
-220 GDLGHDFDPYYG
+220 DLLAHMGHEFDPFYG

-254 VGNSAEQGYNQSRME
+254 VGNSAEQGYNQSRIE
-269 NIPGDILAYDAK
+269 NIPGDILAFDAK

-357 IDVET
+357 LDVET

-386 LLDVMHNGQKVPA
+386 LLDVMHNGERIPA

-426 PVPVS
+426 PVPPS
-431 HVPGEHASPTQPFP
+431 LVPGEFASPTQPFP
-445 TKPVAYD
+445 TRPPAYD
-452 LNGLTVNDL
+452 LNGLSVDDL
-461 IDFTPELR
+461 IDWTPELR
-469 QQAIAALADW
+469 AQAVAALADW

-520 ETGIMFVT
+520 ETGIVFVT
-528 SQSACS
+528 SQAACS
-534 AIQLLPGDEADL
+534 AIQLLPGEEADL

-566 GPGAGAPRHPTGLPL
+566 GPGAGAPRHPSGLPL

-591 IDLNTGDHLWM
+591 IDLNTGEILWY

-609 DRIKNNPALAGIDVG
+609 DRIKNNPAVAGIDIG

-642 YASETSDGTPTLF
+642 YAGEVSDGTPHLF
-655 AVDKA
+655 AIDKA
-660 TGRQLA
+660 TGRELA
-666 KVSVPATSRYGMMSF
+666 RVQVPETSRYGMMSY
-681 VHNGEQYIV
+681 VHHGEQYII
-690 LQTGSKLTAMSLHGP
+690 LQTGSKLTAMSLSGP
-705 VASAAGG
+705 VAAAEA